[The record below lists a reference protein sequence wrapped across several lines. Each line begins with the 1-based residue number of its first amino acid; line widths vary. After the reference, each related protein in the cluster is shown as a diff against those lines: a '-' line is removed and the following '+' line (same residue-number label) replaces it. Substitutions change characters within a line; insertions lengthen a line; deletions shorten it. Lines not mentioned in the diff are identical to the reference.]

1 MTWKFTLS
9 GEILDR
15 VSWKIDEV
23 PIGRKISSGI
33 ILIEPTSNFQ
43 EHFNISASDPATL
56 IIHKVTEADEA
67 VFKCLVESNIRT
79 WADEIQV
86 KIGGESFYDNYISI
100 IQSNPQY
107 ASCQC
112 YYKLYKVNS
121 RYSSSLITSPAFY
134 SGLALRT

>member
-79 WADEIQV
+79 WADEIQL
-86 KIGGESFYDNYISI
+86 KIGGESFHDNYISI

-107 ASCQC
+107 MLLVSAIIN
-112 YYKLYKVNS
+112 YTK
-121 RYSSSLITSPAFY
+121 
-134 SGLALRT
+134 